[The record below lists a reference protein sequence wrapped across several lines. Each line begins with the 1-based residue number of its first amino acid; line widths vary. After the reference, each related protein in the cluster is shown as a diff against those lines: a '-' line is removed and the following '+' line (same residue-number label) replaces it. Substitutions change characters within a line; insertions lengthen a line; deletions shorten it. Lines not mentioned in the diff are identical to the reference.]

1 MPLSSGASHCLGVLD
16 RVPFLFP
23 TLPCCWGA
31 ESCCWHQEIPYGF
44 AFCLMA
50 AVAVFTALPVPIS
63 GRPINPDIMVFPC
76 KRQFVKICL
85 WAAVT
90 ISMGFISSL
99 FTVCAHVYAA
109 LLSHHNPKLDCPLDL
124 LSLAAS
130 AEQVPGLPLSCRLI
144 FNFIFCF
151 EGWRGMSVGIAS
163 TLALEFA
170 SGSCSCQAAV
180 SGAKPLVWGRP
191 PAPQRLC
198 VKFLA

>member
-1 MPLSSGASHCLGVLD
+1 
-16 RVPFLFP
+16 
-23 TLPCCWGA
+23 
-31 ESCCWHQEIPYGF
+31 
-44 AFCLMA
+44 MA

-130 AEQVPGLPLSCRLI
+130 AEQVSGLPLSCRLI

-180 SGAKPLVWGRP
+180 SGAKPLAWGRP